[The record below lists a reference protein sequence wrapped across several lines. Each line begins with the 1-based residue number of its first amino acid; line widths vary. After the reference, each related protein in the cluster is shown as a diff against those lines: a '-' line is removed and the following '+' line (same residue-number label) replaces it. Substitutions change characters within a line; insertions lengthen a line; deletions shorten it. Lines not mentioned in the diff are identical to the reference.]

1 MKHLAAEQ
9 WSTLDSYSSRTYNYI
24 QFCLATAEMVDKM
37 ECWSIGA
44 MGLG

>member
-9 WSTLDSYSSRTYNYI
+9 WSTLDSYSSQTYNYI